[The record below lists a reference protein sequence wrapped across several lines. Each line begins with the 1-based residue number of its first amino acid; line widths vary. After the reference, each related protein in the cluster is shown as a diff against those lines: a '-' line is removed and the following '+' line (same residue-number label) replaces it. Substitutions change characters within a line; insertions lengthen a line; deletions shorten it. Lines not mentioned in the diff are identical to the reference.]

1 MTFEAWLTIGIII
14 ICFALLAFSRLAAD
28 VVLMGGLTILLL
40 FGVITPE
47 QALSGLANEGMVTV
61 AVLFIISAGLKET
74 GAINWISDSLLGRP
88 KNEADAQLRIMAPVA
103 FLSAFLNNTPVVAI
117 MIPVITDWARKYQLA
132 LSKLL
137 IPLSYAAIIGG
148 TCTLIGTSTNL
159 IINGLIIKETNS
171 TGLGLFELSWIGV
184 PCAILTFIYVLV
196 TGRWL
201 LPKRKSAINQ
211 FIDVRQYTIEMIVE
225 ADSPLEGKT
234 IEEAGLRQLEGLYLI
249 EIERRNN
256 ILPAVSPYERLE
268 GGDRLVFAGIVES
281 VVELQ
286 KIRGLLPA
294 TNQVFKLDTERPDRC
309 FIEAVVSDTS
319 PLVGKS
325 IKEGKFRTVYN
336 AAIVAVSRNGEQ
348 LLREKVGSIIL
359 KPGDTLF
366 LEAARSFYDQH
377 HNSKDFFLLSRLKGT
392 VQPRYDR
399 AALALIILAL
409 MVILVTTGV
418 MSMLKAS
425 MLAAGLMIM
434 GRCLSTN
441 TARRSVD
448 WKVLVVI
455 AASFGIG
462 QALFV
467 SGAADQLANLMIS
480 MADDKPI
487 MALAITYFVAATLTA
502 MITNNAA
509 AVLLF
514 PVAIAMA
521 NSLNVSYMPFIITLM
536 VAASASFATPIGYQ
550 TNLMVYGPG
559 GYHFSDYLR
568 MGLPLTL
575 LIGFACIVI
584 VPIIWPF

>member
-1 MTFEAWLTIGIII
+1 
-14 ICFALLAFSRLAAD
+14 
-28 VVLMGGLTILLL
+28 MGGLTILLL

-268 GGDRLVFAGIVES
+268 GGDR
-281 VVELQ
+281 
-286 KIRGLLPA
+286 
-294 TNQVFKLDTERPDRC
+294 
-309 FIEAVVSDTS
+309 
-319 PLVGKS
+319 
-325 IKEGKFRTVYN
+325 
-336 AAIVAVSRNGEQ
+336 
-348 LLREKVGSIIL
+348 
-359 KPGDTLF
+359 
-366 LEAARSFYDQH
+366 FY
-377 HNSKDFFLLSRLKGT
+377 
-392 VQPRYDR
+392 
-399 AALALIILAL
+399 
-409 MVILVTTGV
+409 
-418 MSMLKAS
+418 
-425 MLAAGLMIM
+425 
-434 GRCLSTN
+434 
-441 TARRSVD
+441 
-448 WKVLVVI
+448 
-455 AASFGIG
+455 
-462 QALFV
+462 
-467 SGAADQLANLMIS
+467 
-480 MADDKPI
+480 
-487 MALAITYFVAATLTA
+487 
-502 MITNNAA
+502 
-509 AVLLF
+509 
-514 PVAIAMA
+514 
-521 NSLNVSYMPFIITLM
+521 
-536 VAASASFATPIGYQ
+536 
-550 TNLMVYGPG
+550 
-559 GYHFSDYLR
+559 
-568 MGLPLTL
+568 
-575 LIGFACIVI
+575 
-584 VPIIWPF
+584 